1 MFCLHILN
9 MCENDYLAP
18 TTVSMEIKLFKS
30 EYGLCMLKIQNS
42 KLRLENIFAYKMSM
56 LHYQH

>member
-1 MFCLHILN
+1 

-18 TTVSMEIKLFKS
+18 TTVSMETKLFKS